1 VPERVRFIRFSIQ
14 GSFFIVH
21 IMGRLENR
29 IAVITASGA
38 GMGEGIARLFADEGA
53 RVVISDID
61 ETAARAVAESIISAG
76 GAAMFQRADVSL
88 EADCRLLINR
98 AVQEYGGIDV
108 LVNNAGIS
116 TRGNVENTTV
126 EMWDKIF
133 AVNVRGAF
141 VCTQQAVTYMKEQR
155 RGSIINIGSI
165 NAYIGEPK
173 LMAYSASKGALMTLT
188 KNTASYLNQYGIR
201 VNQLNP
207 GWTLTPNEQ
216 RVKREEGKGEDWVEE
231 AIRTR
236 AFGRL
241 LTPRDIALAAL
252 YFASDESECVTGS
265 VLDLEQFPVGAPP
278 NW

>member
-1 VPERVRFIRFSIQ
+1 LNHELRSIQ
-14 GSFFIVH
+14 HPPFIVTF
-21 IMGRLENR
+21 MARLENR

-38 GMGEGIARLFADEGA
+38 GMGEGIARLFASEGA
-53 RVVISDID
+53 YVLISDIN
-61 ETAARAVAESIISAG
+61 ETNGAAVAESIVSTG
-76 GAAMFQRADVSL
+76 GEAIFQRADVSS

-98 AVQEYGGIDV
+98 AVEHFGRIDV

-116 TRGNVENTTV
+116 TRGNIENTTL

-133 AVNVRGAF
+133 ATNVRGAF
-141 VCTQQAVTYMKEQR
+141 VCMQQAVTYMKAQR

-173 LMAYSASKGALMTLT
+173 LMAYSAAKGALMTLT
-188 KNTASYLNQYGIR
+188 RNTASSLNQYGIR
-201 VNQLNP
+201 VNLINP

-216 RVKREEGKGEDWVEE
+216 RVKLEEGKGEDWVEE

-241 LTPRDIALAAL
+241 LLPRDIALAAL

-265 VLDLEQFPVGAPP
+265 VLDLEQYPVGAPP